1 MKQIS
6 LKFKI
11 LFLFAILVVS
21 LIHFSSAHV
30 FSKYT
35 ELKESAKYKLS
46 AEVTLSLTELMHNL
60 QIERGL
66 SGGVVVAKERSLYS
80 DTLKEQFKKTDAA
93 YKKFLHY
100 VQSDFNA
107 KKDLQ
112 TEIRS
117 KNEPIIKE
125 VIQRLN
131 HLETIRSKVLRSEI
145 SFLEET
151 LYYSEVNSKL
161 LQSIQIHMSLLGLQ
175 NHHSSALS
183 KLEELKEL
191 AGLERAYIY
200 KHLLANTFKSVQ
212 IEKVY
217 EFQLQ
222 QNLVKEQFLSDAP
235 IKSIIKYT
243 DNIDQD
249 AFKRIEFLRDSFAR
263 HELNSTHAIEWFYLT
278 TKRIDGLE
286 KAATEIISLY
296 INKANSVH
304 IAAMNSLY
312 VIATLWV
319 LSFLAL
325 SILLYILKSLLKS
338 EEQNKE
344 ELRIAAYTFDS
355 HEAMTITDINGDIL
369 RVNNAFTEITGY
381 DRSDVI
387 GKNPRVLKSMKHD
400 DAFYKEMWRQLHTYG
415 KWSDEIYNRR
425 KNGEVYLERLS
436 ITAIKDEKGIATHY
450 IAQFLDITDFK
461 KAQEEAEHQADHDF
475 LTGLMNRKSLT
486 QRLNEEFVKARRHDF
501 THAYLFI
508 DLDGFKSVN
517 DSYGHDTGDKLLVE
531 VASRIKSV
539 LRQEDLVARMSGD
552 EFAVMALNLDQEEG
566 NAARDLK
573 NIATKLLGELSRVFI
588 LNEHKLNI
596 SASIGIKIFP
606 DHERN
611 IQEVIVHADAA
622 MYQAKHRG
630 RNRFVF
636 FDKEIE
642 LNLKQFSLLEEEL
655 NHAYENDEFRFYYQ
669 PKVDTVSNKI
679 KGAEMLIRW
688 QHPTKGLLLP
698 AAFLEVAAEIGMRQ
712 KITRMV
718 LSSACEFLQSNK
730 DIFSGTL
737 AINICSKQLVDP
749 DFEQE
754 IVSAI
759 KHYNVDPARI
769 ELEIT
774 ENELIKDFDLAIS
787 KIQTLQGFGFK
798 FSIDDFGTG
807 YSSITYL
814 QKLPINTLKI
824 DKSFMSNL
832 SQDADRELVKMIINM
847 AKTFKMS
854 VIVEGIEELSQLNFI
869 KECGAEEYQGFYF
882 SEAVDKESFIKLIE
896 STTKTI

>member
-11 LFLFAILVVS
+11 LFLFTVLIVS

-30 FSKYT
+30 FTKYS
-35 ELKESAKYKLS
+35 ELKESAMYKLS
-46 AEVTLSLTELMHNL
+46 AEVTLSVSELIHNL
-60 QIERGL
+60 QMERGL
-66 SGGVVVAKERSLYS
+66 SAGVVVLKDRSSYA
-80 DTLKEQFKKTDAA
+80 DTLIKQFEKTDAA
-93 YKKFLHY
+93 YARFLY
-100 VQSDFNA
+100 FVQSDLDA

-112 TEIRS
+112 AEIQS
-117 KNEPIIKE
+117 KNEPIVKE
-125 VIQRLN
+125 VIQKLN
-131 HLETIRSKVLRSEI
+131 HLSTIRGKVLSSEI

-151 LYYSEVNSKL
+151 LYYSEINSRL
-161 LQSIQIHMSLLGLQ
+161 LQSVQVHMSLLSLQ
-175 NHHSSALS
+175 NQHTSALT
-183 KLEELKEL
+183 KLEELKEY

-200 KHLLANTFKSVQ
+200 KHLLADTFTDKQ
-212 IEKVY
+212 IEKILG
-217 EFQLQ
+217 FQLQ
-222 QNLVKEQFLSDAP
+222 QKHAKEQFLTDAP
-235 IKSIIKYT
+235 VKSILRYT
-243 DNIDQD
+243 NNTDDETLRRITAMRNLFVDHKLNNTD
-249 AFKRIEFLRDSFAR
+249 AK
-263 HELNSTHAIEWFYLT
+263 EWFLLT
-278 TKRIDGLE
+278 TKRINGLE
-286 KAATEIISLY
+286 KAATEIITIY
-296 INKANSVH
+296 IDKANSVYTS
-304 IAAMNSLY
+304 AMSSLY
-312 VIATLWV
+312 IIAFLWV
-319 LSFLAL
+319 LSFTAL
-325 SILLYILKSLLKS
+325 SVLLYILKSLLKH

-355 HEAMTITDINGDIL
+355 HEAMTITDTNGNIL
-369 RVNNAFTEITGY
+369 RVNDAFTEITGY
-381 DRSDVI
+381 ERFEVI
-387 GKNPRVLKSMKHD
+387 GKNPRVLKSMKHSEE
-400 DAFYKEMWRQLHTYG
+400 FYKEMWRQLHTYG
-415 KWSDEIYNRR
+415 KWSGEIYNRR

-436 ITAIKDEKGIATHY
+436 ITAIKDEKGVATHY

-730 DIFSGTL
+730 DTFSGTL

-754 IVSAI
+754 IISAI
-759 KHYNVDPARI
+759 KHYDVDPSRI

-787 KIQTLQGFGFK
+787 KIQTLQGFGLK

-814 QKLPINTLKI
+814 QKLPIDILKI

-854 VIVEGIEELSQLNFI
+854 VVVEGVEEVSQLDFI
-869 KECGAEEYQGFYF
+869 KECGAQEYQGFYF
-882 SEAVDKESFIKLIE
+882 SEAVNKESFIKLIE
-896 STTKTI
+896 NSTKTI